1 MDRQYNISSGPHI
14 RDKATTSSVM
24 ATVCIALIPACISGI
39 YNFGL
44 RALMVICVAIAT
56 CVTTEAIYEH
66 YMNICIIIYYY
77 KIRHFDTFK

>member
-56 CVTTEAIYEH
+56 CVTTEAIY
-66 YMNICIIIYYY
+66 
-77 KIRHFDTFK
+77 